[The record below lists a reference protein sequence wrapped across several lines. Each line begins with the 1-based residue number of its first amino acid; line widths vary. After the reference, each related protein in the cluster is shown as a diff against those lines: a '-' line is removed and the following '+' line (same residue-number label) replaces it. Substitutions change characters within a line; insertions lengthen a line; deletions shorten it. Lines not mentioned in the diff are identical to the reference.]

1 MRLSTVAL
9 LALMVAAPE
18 PTPQEIRARLST
30 YLAEYEPKLSELIA
44 DERVVQHDV
53 PMHEGRPG
61 SESIRRR
68 TLLSEVAFIALPG
81 NAGWLGF
88 RRVLKVDDAPVF
100 DTLGALT
107 ATLASGQKEDYA
119 RARIMLNES
128 ARFNLGKPRT
138 INLPN
143 LPLELLQGQHAGRF
157 SIRIAGSERIGGHR
171 TTKLVL
177 VENVSPTIVRELD
190 GSDMRSIIS
199 AFVEPETGRLWRADV
214 IIRDPRP
221 TVVQFDHIVSV
232 TFEENRA
239 LGLVVPSRMRED
251 FFSAEDRKA
260 WGEATYANYRRF
272 QTSARIVPQ
281 GEGY

>member
-1 MRLSTVAL
+1 MRLVA
-9 LALMVAAPE
+9 VAVIGLVLTAPE
-18 PTPQEIRARLST
+18 PTPQEIRARLT
-30 YLAEYEPKLSELIA
+30 AYLAEYEPKLSELIA

-53 PMHEGRPG
+53 PIHDGRPG
-61 SESIRRR
+61 SEPIRRR
-68 TLLSEVAFIALPG
+68 RLTSEVAFIALPG

-88 RRVLKVDDAPVF
+88 RRVLKVDDAPVV

-107 ATLASGQKEDYA
+107 ATLASGLKEDYA

-143 LPLELLQGQHAGRF
+143 LPLESLQGQHAGRF
-157 SIRIAGSERIGGHR
+157 SIRIAGSQRIGGRR

-177 VENVSPTIVRELD
+177 VENVSPTIVREFD

-199 AFVEPETGRLWRADV
+199 AFVEPDTGRLWRADV

-239 LGLVVPSRMRED
+239 LGLLVPSRMREH
-251 FFSAEDRKA
+251 FFSAADRKA
-260 WGEATYANYRRF
+260 WGDSTYTNYRRF

-281 GEGY
+281 